1 MVKCQ
6 ESGSQHRQGAGD
18 GLNRKGAVR
27 ERGEMKQMTID
38 LNAIGHSI
46 RDESKHIAELT
57 VDPKANK
64 FRMGKTVYKRDT
76 GMAFEVVKVS
86 QANGIEH
93 YNLLCLETGSRN
105 YLSKFALE
113 QDYTDTNTKLDKLGL
128 RMVKRL
134 SEMCTK

>member
-1 MVKCQ
+1 M
-6 ESGSQHRQGAGD
+6 A
-18 GLNRKGAVR
+18 N
-27 ERGEMKQMTID
+27 D
-38 LNAIGHSI
+38 LNAIEHSTQN
-46 RDESKHIAELT
+46 ELKHNAELT
-57 VDPKANK
+57 VDPQANK
-64 FRMGKTVYKRDT
+64 FRMGTTVYKRDT
-76 GMAFEVVKVS
+76 GMAFEVVNVS

-113 QDYTDTNTKLDKLGL
+113 EDYTGTNTKLDKLGL